1 MASNIEYANAI
12 RKEASAQYQE
22 RIPQATQEN
31 INEVTEAIMTYPNA
45 KNEFIDVLTNK
56 VSQVKFMNKLFNN
69 PYKFFKKGIYECR
82 RNTTLS

>member
-1 MASNIEYANAI
+1 MANNIQFANAV

-22 RIPQATQEN
+22 RIPVATQEN
-31 INEVTEAIMTYPNA
+31 IAEVTEAIMGYPNA

-69 PYKFFKKGIYECR
+69 PYKFFKKRFITIWR
-82 RNTTLS
+82 KH